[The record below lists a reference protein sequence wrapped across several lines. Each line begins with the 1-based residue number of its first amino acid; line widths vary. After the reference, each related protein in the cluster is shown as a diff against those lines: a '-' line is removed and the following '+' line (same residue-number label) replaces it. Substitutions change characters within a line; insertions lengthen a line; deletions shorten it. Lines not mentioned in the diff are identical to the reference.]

1 MNKLSYIHKGDTGSM
16 SFESKQR
23 SFTQGLFM
31 LYGLSVAVFMLI
43 ALVQLFQL
51 TIVKG
56 NYYTLLANDNRIKEV
71 IIEAPR
77 GAIYDRKG
85 IPLATSTKPNIGDD
99 TRRLESRRI
108 YKYPEEIS
116 HIVGYRQYAD
126 NDDLKNDSC
135 LNKLKYGDKV
145 GKKGVEQHFECEL
158 RGMHGKKLIEVDTH
172 GKYTKTLS
180 VLEPKEGE
188 TLTLALDIEL
198 QKKAMKL
205 LGDKKGA
212 VVGLKPGT
220 GEVLIL
226 ASAPGFDPQA
236 FEDGNASASEL
247 FISDIN
253 KPLFNRATEG
263 TYPPGSTFKLFVA
276 AAGLEENVI
285 DPEETIVD
293 EGVISAGPL
302 KFHNWY
308 FLEYGRTEGEV
319 DMLKALQRSNDIY
332 FYLLGGKLGPEKIKK
347 WAELFGMQNVTGIGL
362 SESIGIIPSTFW
374 KNDTFG
380 ERWFLGD
387 TYNLSIGQGYVAT
400 TPLQIARGTAAFAND
415 GYLCD
420 PQLIKNQ
427 PKDKPSCTK
436 IPLSKK
442 TYDIIREGMKSACA
456 TGGTGY
462 PFFDFSVNQPSEFHN
477 EETSVPI
484 VDSNESSPSAM
495 IARKIEVGCKTG
507 TAESHA
513 KSGMPHAW
521 FTVFAPYDNPE
532 IVLTVLVEEGGQG
545 SEIAAP
551 IAKEILKVYFERY
564 E

>member
-16 SFESKQR
+16 SFETKQR

-31 LYGLSVAVFMLI
+31 LYGLSVAIFLLI

-56 NYYTLLANDNRIKEV
+56 SYYTLLSDDNRVKEI

-77 GAIYDRKG
+77 GVINDRKG
-85 IPLATSTKPNIGDD
+85 ISLAISTKPNIIDD
-99 TRRLESRRI
+99 AGRLESRRI

-116 HIVGYRQYAD
+116 HIVGYRQSAD
-126 NDDLKNDSC
+126 KDDLENDSC

-145 GKKGVEQHFECEL
+145 GKKGVEQLFECEL
-158 RGMHGKKLIEVDTH
+158 RGKHGKKLIEVDTH

-180 VLEPKEGE
+180 VLEPIEGE
-188 TLTLALDIEL
+188 TINLALDIEL
-198 QKKAMKL
+198 QKKAMEL
-205 LGDKKGA
+205 LGDQKGA
-212 VVGLKPGT
+212 AVGLKPDT

-226 ASAPGFDPQA
+226 ASTPGFDPQS
-236 FEDGNASASEL
+236 FEDGDTSASGL
-247 FISDIN
+247 FITDTN

-276 AAGLEENVI
+276 AAGLEEEVI
-285 DPEETIVD
+285 TSEETIMD
-293 EGVISAGPL
+293 EGVIAAGPL

-347 WAELFGMQNVTGIGL
+347 WAELFGMQNITGIGL

-387 TYNLSIGQGYVAT
+387 TYNLSIGQGYVAA
-400 TPLQIARGTAAFAND
+400 TPIQIARGTAAFAND

-427 PKDKPSCTK
+427 PNNKSSCSK

-442 TYDIIREGMKSACA
+442 TYDIIREGMRRACT

-462 PFFDFSVNQPSEFHN
+462 PFFDFSVNQQSESNN
-477 EETSVPI
+477 EVTSATTIDAP
-484 VDSNESSPSAM
+484 ESSPSGM
-495 IARKIEVGCKTG
+495 ITNKIEVGCKTG

-521 FTVFAPYDNPE
+521 FTVFAPFEKPE

-545 SEIAAP
+545 SEVAAP
-551 IAKEILKVYFERY
+551 IAKDILKVYFERY

>member
-1 MNKLSYIHKGDTGSM
+1 MNKLSYIHKGETGSM
-16 SFESKQR
+16 SFETKQR

-31 LYGLSVAVFMLI
+31 LYGLGVAFFLLI

-56 NYYTLLANDNRIKEV
+56 SYYTLLSDDNRIKEI

-77 GAIYDRKG
+77 GVINDRKG
-85 IPLATSTKPNIGDD
+85 IPLATSTKQNIRDD
-99 TRRLESRRI
+99 TGRLESRRI
-108 YKYPEEIS
+108 YKYAEEIS

-126 NDDLKNDSC
+126 SDDLDNDSC

-145 GKKGVEQHFECEL
+145 GKKGVEQLFECEL
-158 RGMHGKKLIEVDTH
+158 RGKHGKRLIEVDTH
-172 GKYTKTLS
+172 GNYTKTLS
-180 VLEPKEGE
+180 VLEPIEGE
-188 TLTLALDIEL
+188 TINLALDIEL
-198 QKKAMKL
+198 QKKAIEL
-205 LGDKKGA
+205 LGDKKGV
-212 VVGLKPGT
+212 VVGLKPDT

-226 ASAPGFDPQA
+226 ASTPGFDPQS
-236 FEDGNASASEL
+236 FEDGDTSASEV
-247 FISDIN
+247 FITDTN

-276 AAGLEENVI
+276 AAGLEE
-285 DPEETIVD
+285 
-293 EGVISAGPL
+293 GVIEANDTIEDKGVLEAGPL

-308 FLEYGRTEGEV
+308 YLEYGRTDGEV
-319 DMLKALQRSNDIY
+319 YMLKALQRSNDIY
-332 FYLLGGKLGPEKIKK
+332 FYLLGEKLGPEKIKK
-347 WAELFGMQNVTGIGL
+347 WAELFGMQNTTGIGL
-362 SESIGIIPSTFW
+362 SESVGIIPSTFW
-374 KNDTFG
+374 KHDTLG

-415 GYLCD
+415 GYLCE
-420 PQLIKNQ
+420 
-427 PKDKPSCTK
+427 PKLLKSTSKDTSPCTK
-436 IPLSKK
+436 IPMSSK
-442 TYDIIREGMKSACA
+442 TYDLIREGMHQVCSV
-456 TGGTGY
+456 GGTGY
-462 PFFDFSVNQPSEFHN
+462 PFFDFSVNQQSESNN
-477 EETSVPI
+477 EETSVTTI
-484 VDSNESSPSAM
+484 DTSESSSSAM
-495 IARKIEVGCKTG
+495 ITRKIEVGCKTG

-521 FTVFAPYDNPE
+521 FTVFAPYENSE

-545 SEIAAP
+545 SDIAAP